1 LSPDPESAARPLI
14 ITVLTLWLLAAA
26 AAAASGWLESIPP
39 NRVWAGVVFLSLTL
53 TAAAMLLPAVRHWL
67 LTTDLRWLI
76 GVHLTR
82 LAGLSYLILYRRGA
96 LPEEFAV
103 QIGWGEIAVALTSA
117 AVIGVFSLQ
126 KERVPRSALAW
137 NVFGLIE
144 LGVTIWI
151 GVRVGTAAPE
161 AIAPLFRL
169 PLSLIVTFLI
179 PIYFVTHAVL
189 MIRLIQARRGEREA
203 VEATKEE

>member
-1 LSPDPESAARPLI
+1 MQPDPTVAARPLL
-14 ITVLTLWLLAAA
+14 VALLALWLLAAA
-26 AAAASGWLESIPP
+26 AAAATGWLASAAP
-39 NRVWAGVVFLSLTL
+39 RSVWAGVVILSVAI
-53 TAAAMLLPAVRHWL
+53 TAAALLLPALRQWL
-67 LTTDLRWLI
+67 LAIDLRWLI

-82 LAGLSYLILYRRGA
+82 LAGLSYLILYRHGA

-103 QIGWGEIAVALTSA
+103 QIGWGEIAVALTAA

-144 LGVTIWI
+144 LGVTVWL
-151 GVRVGTAAPE
+151 GVRIAGAAPE

-179 PIYFVTHAVL
+179 PIYFVTHIVL